1 MGGTHND
8 TRQNHPGVSKEVKF
22 NLQPGRGEGAN
33 CMKSSKTR
41 ADNLGGAG
49 KSLGVGDRGAE
60 GDGSMG
66 VELRK
71 Q

>member
-1 MGGTHND
+1 MGGTHYD
-8 TRQNHPGVSKEVKF
+8 TRQNHPGVSREVKF

-33 CMKSSKTR
+33 SMKSSKTS

-49 KSLGVGDRGAE
+49 KSFGVGDRGAE
-60 GDGSMG
+60 GEGGMG
-66 VELRK
+66 VELGK